1 MSQVMPQVETA
12 LGPIDVNDIG
22 MCLMHEHII
31 IADWDMRSNYEGY
44 VDIEK
49 EVPKAVASLNKA
61 KERGVSTI
69 VDLTP
74 VNLGRDIHSILAVSK
89 ATGVNV
95 ICPTGF
101 YWTEEPWMHGWDS
114 DYLSNYMIK
123 DINEGILDTGIKAG
137 IIKCASDHPG
147 VDDFNKKLLQASAIA
162 HRETGA
168 PISTH
173 TTVSNSSARD
183 QVAAFKEFG
192 VDLSRVV
199 IGHMGDSSDIDYLEE
214 ILSNGCFIGMDRFG
228 LEAFLPTDVRVQT
241 VATLCNKG
249 YAGQMVV
256 SHDACSFQDF
266 FDGEYVEKFAP
277 NWCYEHVPR
286 DVLPALAAAGISQT
300 DIDTMMI
307 DNPRKVFSKKGG
319 Y

>member
-1 MSQVMPQVETA
+1 MPQVETA
-12 LGPIDVNDIG
+12 MGPIDVDDIG

-31 IADWDMRSNYEGY
+31 IADWDMRSNYDDY

-49 EVPKAVASLNKA
+49 EVPKAVGSLTAA
-61 KERGVSTI
+61 KERGVKTI

-74 VNLGRDIHSILAVSK
+74 VNLGRDIRSIIAVSK
-89 ATGVNV
+89 ASGVNV

-101 YWTEEPWMHGWDS
+101 YWTEEAWMHGWDAKH
-114 DYLSNYMIK
+114 LSTYMIR
-123 DINEGILDTGIKAG
+123 DITQGILDTDVKAA
-137 IIKCASDHPG
+137 IIKCATDHTG
-147 VDDFNKKLLQASAIA
+147 VDEFNKKLLQSTAIA

-173 TTVSNSSARD
+173 TTIANTSARD

-192 VDLSRVV
+192 VDMSRVV
-199 IGHMGDSSDIDYLEE
+199 IGHLGDSTDIDYLEE
-214 ILSNGCFIGMDRFG
+214 ILSSGCFIGMDRFG
-228 LEAFLPTDVRVQT
+228 LEAFLPTDQRVQT
-241 VATLCNKG
+241 VVTLCEKG

-286 DVLPALAAAGISQT
+286 DVLPALLAGGVSQA
-300 DIDTMMI
+300 DVDTMMVA
-307 DNPRKVFSKKGG
+307 NPKKVFSTGGG

>member
-31 IADWDMRSNYEGY
+31 LADWDMRSNYEGY

>member
-183 QVAAFKEFG
+183 HVAAFKEFG

-199 IGHMGDSSDIDYLEE
+199 IGLMGDSSDIDYLEE

>member
-1 MSQVMPQVETA
+1 MPKVESA
-12 LGPIDVNDIG
+12 LGPIDVEDIG

-31 IADWDMRSNYEGY
+31 IADWDMRSNYDDY

-49 EVPKAVASLNKA
+49 EVPKAVESLTKA
-61 KERGVSTI
+61 RERGVKTI

-74 VNLGRDIHSILAVSK
+74 VNLGRDIRSIQAVSQ
-89 ATGVNV
+89 AAGVNV

-101 YWTEEPWMHGWDS
+101 YWTEEPWMHGWDAE
-114 DYLSNYMIK
+114 YLSKYMIR
-123 DINEGILDTGIKAG
+123 DITSGILDTGIKAG
-137 IIKCASDHPG
+137 IIKCATDHTG

-162 HRETGA
+162 HRETGT

-173 TTVSNSSARD
+173 TTIANTSARD
-183 QVAAFKEFG
+183 QVSAFLEFG
-192 VDLSRVV
+192 VDMSRVV
-199 IGHMGDSSDIDYLEE
+199 IGHLGDSTDIDYLEE
-214 ILSNGCFIGMDRFG
+214 ILGSGCFIGMDRFG
-228 LEAFLPTDVRVQT
+228 LEAMLPSDDRVRT
-241 VATLCNKG
+241 VATLCDKG

-266 FDGEYVEKFAP
+266 FDGEYIEKFAP

-286 DVLPALAAAGISQT
+286 DVLPALIAAGVSQT
-300 DIDTMMI
+300 DIDTMMVG
-307 DNPRKVFSKKGG
+307 NPKKVFSTSGA

>member
-1 MSQVMPQVETA
+1 MPQVETA

-147 VDDFNKKLLQASAIA
+147 VDDFNKKLLQAAAIA

>member
-286 DVLPALAAAGISQT
+286 DVLPALAAAGISQA
-300 DIDTMMI
+300 DIDTMMV